1 MTLAEMKTNN
11 TEIISIVNHMVA
23 SVNDIF
29 NKHDVSVY
37 IMGSLA
43 RGGFSKIASDIDL
56 GIILKGSLDG
66 AKEKI
71 EIGFFRTISAFFAL
85 KPPKSIKFLYYF
97 ELIPLDC

>member
-1 MTLAEMKTNN
+1 MKTNN

-66 AKEKI
+66 AKEKARKLTKLSLNVLKNI
-71 EIGFFRTISAFFAL
+71 DISGKDKL
-85 KPPKSIKFLYYF
+85 KNITKY
-97 ELIPLDC
+97 LISRQN